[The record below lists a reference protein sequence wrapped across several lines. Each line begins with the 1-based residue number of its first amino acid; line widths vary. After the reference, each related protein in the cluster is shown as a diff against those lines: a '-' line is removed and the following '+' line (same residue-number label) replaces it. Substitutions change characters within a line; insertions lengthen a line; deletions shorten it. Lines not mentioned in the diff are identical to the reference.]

1 MSKDE
6 KIIDYVKETLKNK
19 ALNEEQ
25 LLGTSK
31 ISHLIDIVHDEDED
45 TAICLE
51 NTLCEYFY
59 DIARMYY
66 DKGFK
71 DGKGLVKECLSD

>member
-1 MSKDE
+1 MNENE
-6 KIIDYVKETLKNK
+6 KIIDYVKDTLRLK

-25 LLGTSK
+25 LGTSK
-31 ISHLIDIVHDEDED
+31 INHLVEIVHDEDED

-51 NTLCEYFY
+51 NALCEYFY

-66 DKGFK
+66 DKGFS
-71 DGKGLVKECLSD
+71 DGKGLVKECLND